1 MVQAMQAVQ
10 VSRMVKAAPAAVY
23 KMLTRDVGLR
33 EWLSDGATAQ
43 SRDGGKLL
51 LMWNSGFAAA
61 GTFEARE
68 QDQQVALTWQ
78 VVGEPEVSHIRIDLE
93 SAGEGTRATASHD
106 GPSAG
111 PNGRAPQQG
120 WEMALDV
127 LQSVLETGDDF
138 RFTRRPMLGIMVG
151 DLNDETAKRLGLPN
165 AQGILVDDTIEGMGA
180 KAAGLTK
187 EDVIVRMGGHATPDF
202 PGLVAALEG
211 KQAGDAIAVELWRGG
226 ALQTVQMTLSGRILP
241 DVPPTAPGLAE
252 AVQAMF
258 NQVNADLDE
267 ALQGVTEA
275 EASHHPGEGEWNVKD
290 VIAHLTFGERD
301 TAYYLSTLASGDETL
316 ANQNNLPAR
325 IKAFA
330 VLNPTLADA
339 RREYQR
345 AQQELVEF
353 IRCLP
358 DEFVAH
364 KPTYI
369 RFGQAV
375 LQGALHPQEH
385 FEQMRAAIA
394 SARA

>member
-1 MVQAMQAVQ
+1 MVQVTQAVQ
-10 VSRMVKAAPAAVY
+10 VSRMIKAVPSAAY

-33 EWLSDGATAQ
+33 EWLSDGAYAQ
-43 SRDGGKLL
+43 PRDGGKFLL
-51 LMWNSGFAAA
+51 AWNSGFAVA
-61 GTFEARE
+61 GTFETRE
-68 QDQQVALTWQ
+68 QDKQVAFTWQ
-78 VVGEPEVSHIRIDLE
+78 VPGDPEVSHIRVNLE
-93 SAGEGTRATASHD
+93 SAEDGTRVTVRHE
-106 GPSAG
+106 GPTAG

-120 WEMALDV
+120 WEAALEV

-151 DLNDETAKRLGLPN
+151 ELNDEVARRLNLPN
-165 AQGILVDDTIEGMGA
+165 AQGILVDDPIEGMGA

-187 EDVIVRMGGHATPDF
+187 EDVIVRMGGHGTPDF
-202 PGLVAALEG
+202 TGLVAALEG
-211 KQAGDAIAVELWRGG
+211 KQAGDTVAVEFWRGS
-226 ALQTVQMTLSGRILP
+226 ALQTAQMTLSGRVLP
-241 DVPPTAPGLAE
+241 EVPPTAPALAD

-258 NQVNADLDE
+258 NQINAELDE
-267 ALQGVTEA
+267 VLKGVTEA

-301 TAYYLSTLASGDETL
+301 SADYLGTLVSGDEAL
-316 ANQNNLPAR
+316 AAQANLPAR
-325 IKAFA
+325 VKAFA

-345 AQQELVEF
+345 AQQELVEL
-353 IRCLP
+353 IRHLP

-364 KPTYI
+364 KPTYV
-369 RFGQAV
+369 RFGQNI